1 MLWKKKNGEASQ
13 RIRPFRKLI
22 IENLVMGVVFRVAEH
37 GQRVSRLKS
46 ALLR

>member
-1 MLWKKKNGEASQ
+1 MEKEKQRSKSENQAIQKADHREFSNGG
-13 RIRPFRKLI
+13 F
-22 IENLVMGVVFRVAEH
+22 VFRVAEH